1 MKTEQQIQE
10 FLNLPDIELNNLDSN
25 QSFKTN
31 LSIGTR
37 NFKLLVLYL
46 SKTLS
51 FIKNLYEMID
61 VSNIVNSVLTS
72 LETKKN
78 ILNIDVNLVIGTSVI
93 QNIDNKIF
101 RISRVD
107 NFHVIITSENIL
119 NWNTDNLIIQVKT
132 IDGMIVY
139 PTILTIENK
148 IELYF
153 NDILS
158 TNYKIFW
165 I

>member
-78 ILNIDVNLVIGTSVI
+78 ILNIDVNLVIGTSVT

>member
-72 LETKKN
+72 LETKKS
-78 ILNIDVNLVIGTSVI
+78 ILNIDVNLVIGTSVT